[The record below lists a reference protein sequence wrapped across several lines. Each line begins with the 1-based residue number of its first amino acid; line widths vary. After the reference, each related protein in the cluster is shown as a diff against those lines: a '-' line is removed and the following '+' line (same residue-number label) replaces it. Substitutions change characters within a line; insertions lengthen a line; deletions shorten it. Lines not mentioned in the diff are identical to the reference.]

1 MAGQL
6 GGQPII
12 VLNEGTERVQGREA
26 LSSNIM
32 AAKAVAG
39 AVRTTLGPKGMDK
52 MLVGGDI
59 TITNDGVTIL
69 KEMEI
74 VHPAARMLIEVAKT
88 MDDEVGDGTTT
99 AAVLTGELLECSE
112 SLLDQGVHP
121 TVIAHGYRMASEKAV
136 ELLED
141 ITHTI
146 TEKDDEA
153 LMNIARTA
161 MTGKGA
167 EMAKEILSGIA
178 VSAITSI
185 IDDNDGKKAADINNI
200 KIEKKVGSS
209 LIDCKLIEGIILN
222 KDKAHHNMPNSVKDA
237 KIALITRPIEF
248 SKMELEAEIKIS
260 TPDELQKYLDQEEQI
275 VKDIV
280 DKIVAAGANVVL
292 CQLGIE
298 DLAQHYFAKANILA
312 VERVERNDMDKLV
325 RATGANLITSV
336 DDFSQSDFGTAG
348 LVKITGHG
356 DDKILSITE
365 CSNPRAV
372 SILIRG
378 GTVQVVDSTE
388 RALEDALRAV
398 GTAIEDCKLVAG
410 AGSAEIELSLR
421 MREYAS
427 TLSGREQLAVLR
439 FADAL
444 EVIPKAL
451 AENSGLD
458 PIDMLVELRSEHEK
472 GNKDGGLNVFKGE
485 VENMWDNGII
495 EPLRIKTQAISS
507 ATEAAIM
514 ILRIDDLLAG
524 TEMPDMGEMGGMPQ
538 GMPPGMPPGMM

>member
-6 GGQPII
+6 GGQPIVI
-12 VLNEGTERVQGREA
+12 LDKGTERIQGREA

-112 SLLDQGVHP
+112 FLLDMGLHP
-121 TVIAHGYRMASEKAV
+121 TVIADGYRMASKKAV

-146 TEKDDEA
+146 TENDDEA

-167 EMAKEILSGIA
+167 EIAKEILSGIA
-178 VSAITSI
+178 VSAISAI
-185 IDDNDGKKAADINNI
+185 VDDDNGKKTVNLDNI
-200 KIEKKVGSS
+200 KIEKKVGLS
-209 LIDCKLIEGIILN
+209 LKECKLIEGVIID
-222 KDKAHHNMPNSVKDA
+222 KDKAHHSMPNQVKGA
-237 KIALITRPIEF
+237 KIALITQSIEF
-248 SKMELEAEIKIS
+248 SKMELKAEIKIS
-260 TPDELQKYLDQEEQI
+260 SPDELQKYLDKEEQI

-280 DKIVAAGANVVL
+280 DKIVVSGANVVL
-292 CQLGIE
+292 CQSGI
-298 DLAQHYFAKANILA
+298 DDIAQHYFAKANVLA
-312 VERVERNDMDKLV
+312 VQRVGQSDMDKLV
-325 RATGANLITSV
+325 RATGANLITNI
-336 DDFSQSDFGTAG
+336 DDFTPSDFGTSG
-348 LVKITGHG
+348 IVEITGG
-356 DDKILSITE
+356 NDNKLLSITE
-365 CSNPRAV
+365 CSNPKAV

-378 GTVQVVDSTE
+378 GTVHVVDSTE
-388 RALEDALRAV
+388 MALEDALRAV
-398 GTAIEDCKLVAG
+398 GEAIEDCKLVAG
-410 AGSAEIELSLR
+410 AGSTEIELALR
-421 MREYAS
+421 LRDYAS
-427 TLSGREQLAVLR
+427 TLSGREQLAILR
-439 FADAL
+439 FADAI

-458 PIDMLVELRSEHEK
+458 PIDMLVELRSQHGQ
-472 GNKDGGLNVFKGE
+472 GNKDDGLNVFKGE
-485 VENMWDNGII
+485 VENMWNKGVL
-495 EPLRIKTQAISS
+495 EPVRIKTQAIRS

-514 ILRIDDLLAG
+514 ILRIDDVISG
-524 TEMPDMGEMGGMPQ
+524 TGKGGGAGGMPPS
-538 GMPPGMPPGMM
+538 MPPGMPPGMM